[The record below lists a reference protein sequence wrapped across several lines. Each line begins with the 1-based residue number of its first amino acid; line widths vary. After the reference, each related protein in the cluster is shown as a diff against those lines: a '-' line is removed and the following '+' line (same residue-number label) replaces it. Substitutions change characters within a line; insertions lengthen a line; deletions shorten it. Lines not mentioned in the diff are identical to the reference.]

1 MVFGTKIFGGKSS
14 EKNTTENNTTHK
26 NTTQNQPLGHNS
38 PQGSASETTESPQ
51 EQARGN
57 VFGDT
62 LEGLFDKA
70 VHGTLASTKH
80 LMDQGKQRTK
90 IIADKLTDRRIT
102 IGMTAQSGA
111 GKTTA
116 TTSLIN
122 QLLNFDHR
130 NARLAQFSPF
140 SDDRI
145 VETRL
150 LPLEDTSVKMFP
162 YAEAFEAISSDP
174 PRWPAATQTASGC
187 VVALC
192 LRRAAGSLLG
202 RAHYTVHVEIRD
214 YPGEWLIDLQLL
226 DKDYLQWCNLLK
238 GQYTVAPRKRLLG
251 TLFDALANLDPF
263 APCDETKLNALHT
276 DFVAFLNR
284 CKKQRQLSSVQPGR
298 FLLGDPKADPEQMCF
313 IPLLAIP
320 LQNLDRKALQKSP
333 ANSYYH
339 VCRRRYQNYIRQLV
353 RPFYKDYF
361 SKIDRQIVLV
371 DVLSALEGGA
381 EYVEDLQLM
390 LKETLHNFHYGYQNR
405 LMNLIT
411 PKIDTICF
419 AATKIDQILAQEH
432 ENVKQLLGR
441 MVRNVSR
448 EVKGSGIKSTCE
460 AISAVNTSH
469 NKIHKDIPT
478 VWGHNLDGDYIGYT
492 HPEIPQR
499 LPTPEEWKA
508 FEMTIPRFRPP
519 AGLCATNSDILP
531 HIRMD
536 SILDLMIERK

>member
-1 MVFGTKIFGGKSS
+1 MVFGSKPFGSKSFAS
-14 EKNTTENNTTHK
+14 NAI
-26 NTTQNQPLGHNS
+26 
-38 PQGSASETTESPQ
+38 GS
-51 EQARGN
+51 N
-57 VFGDT
+57 
-62 LEGLFDKA
+62 LEDLFDKA
-70 VHGTLASTKH
+70 VNGTLASTKR
-80 LMDQGKQRTK
+80 LMDQSKKSTK
-90 IIADKLTDRRIT
+90 VFTDKLMDSRVT

-122 QLLNFDHR
+122 QLLNFDHN

-145 VETRL
+145 VETKL
-150 LPLEDTSVKMFP
+150 LPLEDASVPMFP
-162 YAEAFEAISSDP
+162 YASAFEALSSDP
-174 PRWPAATQTASGC
+174 PRWPEATQTASGC
-187 VVALC
+187 IVELC
-192 LRRAAGSLLG
+192 LRRASG
-202 RAHYTVHVEIRD
+202 RLFGREHYTVRVEIRD

-226 DKDYLQWCNLLK
+226 DKDYVQWCNFLK
-238 GQYTVAPRKRLLG
+238 GQYTVEPRKSVLG
-251 TLFDALANLDPF
+251 CFFDELAAVDPL
-263 APCDETKLNALHT
+263 APCDETKLNALQDAFI
-276 DFVAFLNR
+276 DFLHR

-298 FLLGDPKADPEQMCF
+298 FLLGDPKANPEQMCF

-320 LQNLDRKALQKSP
+320 LQNIDSKLLQKSP
-333 ANSYYH
+333 SNSYYH

-353 RPFYKDYF
+353 KPFYKDYF

-381 EYVEDLQLM
+381 EYVDDLQLM
-390 LKETLHNFHYGYQNR
+390 LKETLHNFHYGKQNR
-405 LMNLIT
+405 LMNLIS

-419 AATKIDQILAQEH
+419 AATKIDQILAEEH

-469 NKIHKDIPT
+469 NKIHKNIPT
-478 VWGHNLDGDYIGYT
+478 VWGHNLAGDYIGYT
-492 HPEIPQR
+492 HPQIPQR
-499 LPTPEEWKA
+499 LPTPDEWRE
-508 FEMTIPRFRPP
+508 FEINIPRFRPP
-519 AGLCATNSDILP
+519 EGLCATNSDILP

-536 SILDLMIERK
+536 SILDLMIGRK